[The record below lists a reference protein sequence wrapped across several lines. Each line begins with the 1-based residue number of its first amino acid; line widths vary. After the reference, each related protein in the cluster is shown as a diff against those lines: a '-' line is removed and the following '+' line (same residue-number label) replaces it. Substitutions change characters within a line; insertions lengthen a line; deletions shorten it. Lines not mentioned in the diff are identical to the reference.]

1 MSSFWQLL
9 IDIFFPPVCIE
20 CRQRISAGIL
30 CSACRKKL
38 QDFRIL
44 QPRAYCCPD
53 IESICL
59 FYRYDGGIKK
69 ALHDVKFRREK
80 RLLNAMAEEMA
91 MLETPKRAFTMWNL
105 PENIV
110 IVPIPTDRKRV
121 AQRGYDV
128 PQGIFCQWSKEQ
140 GFVWLQALA
149 RIRSTEPQYGLDRSE
164 RRKNVRGCFNT
175 SVDIRGKSILLVDD
189 IFTSGATAEEAAYIL
204 RKQGASHIWAMAFAG
219 GAYGHK

>member
-20 CRQRISAGIL
+20 CRHRISAGML
-30 CSACRKKL
+30 CPSCRKKL

-44 QPRAYCCPD
+44 QPRTYSCPD

-59 FYRYDGGIKK
+59 FYRYDAGIKE
-69 ALHDVKFRREK
+69 ALHEVKFHGKK
-80 RLLNAMAEEMA
+80 RLLAAMAEEMSI
-91 MLETPKRAFTMWNL
+91 LETPKRVCAMWNL

-110 IVPIPTDRKRV
+110 VVPIPTDRKRV

-128 PQGIFCQWSKEQ
+128 PQGIFSEWSQEQ
-140 GFVWLQALA
+140 GFIWLEALA
-149 RIRSTEPQYGLDRSE
+149 RIRSTQPQYGLDRSN

-175 SVDIRGKSILLVDD
+175 IRDIRGKSILLVDD
-189 IFTSGATAEEAAYIL
+189 IFTSGATAEEAAHIL
-204 RKQGASHIWAMAFAG
+204 RKQGASNVWAIAFAG
-219 GAYGHK
+219 GADNDK